1 MKEYTYYKKAPLIW
15 CFFIVFYFKINYNI
29 YDIVGAAEDNSF
41 DIERSEITNKDTE
54 ASAKVTNKD
63 IERSVDNSN
72 DSVASAHS

>member
-41 DIERSEITNKDTE
+41 DTE